1 MLNLPKKD
9 QIIITRFRD
18 VFFTFHVILVLFC
31 CTQKRRILR
40 LCRSYAGRIHWNT
53 YCSLKLPTRGER
65 HFIFKSKTFYTI
77 TLYSV
82 KLTHVHL
89 EHKLTY
95 MCCTRE
101 RALIFSKSDF
111 RKTAIVCYSNTR
123 VYVIN
128 CFHMKFPREFVIKW
142 NDGDMKRNESF
153 KNKILKKKT
162 VNKTKVKKFAEVFR
176 SFSILIMHSCCVGWI
191 LIL

>member
-1 MLNLPKKD
+1 MLNFSK
-9 QIIITRFRD
+9 QYRIVITCFRD
-18 VFFTFHVILVLFC
+18 VFFTFYVILVLFC

-40 LCRSYAGRIHWNT
+40 LCRWYTGRIHWNT
-53 YCSLKLPTRGER
+53 YFSLKLPTRGER
-65 HFIFKSKTFYTI
+65 HFIIKSKTFCTI

-89 EHKLTY
+89 EHKLTFIF
-95 MCCTRE
+95 CTRV

-111 RKTAIVCYSNTR
+111 HKTAIVCYNNTQ

-142 NDGDMKRNESF
+142 NDGGMKRNESF
-153 KNKILKKKT
+153 KNKILKKK
-162 VNKTKVKKFAEVFR
+162 K
-176 SFSILIMHSCCVGWI
+176 
-191 LIL
+191 